1 MDERVLQAR
10 VGIMVVSAM
19 LLTIILTVLFGK
31 FPTMFAQGKT
41 IYVRFPSAPGVT
53 QGTPVRKSGI
63 LIGRVERVQFIEG
76 SSDVLVTVRTN
87 PGVELYNNENARVT
101 ASLLGDAVVEFV
113 PDPGVQSPQPLS
125 SGAELTGVTVSNPLE
140 MFSSLEVDVRKSL
153 SSVSTAGDEVGKL
166 AKNVNKL
173 LEGKDADRF
182 DQVLNKTEAAMESF
196 QKAMAN
202 LNDLVGDEKL
212 RADLKQGLASVPKI
226 MEDTNKAITGMQNA
240 VARADK
246 NLENLEQLTGPL
258 GQRGEQIAMRLD
270 SSVAQLDQFMQ
281 QLVNITERFGTNEQG
296 TLGRLM
302 NDPELYNQLL
312 AASKN
317 INELT
322 TRMRPVVEDVRV
334 FTDTIARDPGRLG
347 LSGALRKSTGTKYP
361 NYGTVPPPPMDWRN
375 PEACETIEIADPVP
389 QGALAPGAPPRR

>member
-41 IYVRFPSAPGVT
+41 IYIRFPSAPGVT

-63 LIGRVERVQFIEG
+63 LIGRVEGVKFIEG
-76 SSDVLVTVRTN
+76 SSDVMVTVRTN
-87 PGVELYNNENARVT
+87 PGVELYDNETARVT
-101 ASLLGDAVVEFV
+101 ASLLGDAVVEFS
-113 PDPGVQSPQPLS
+113 PDPSKPEPQPL
-125 SGAELTGVTVSNPLE
+125 ANDAQLTGIVIANPLE
-140 MFSSLEVDVRKSL
+140 MFSKLEVDVRRSL
-153 SSVSTAGDEVGKL
+153 DSVGTAGNEVGKL

-173 LEGKDADRF
+173 LEGKDANRF
-182 DQVLNKTEAAMESF
+182 DQVLSKTEAAMDSF
-196 QKAMAN
+196 HSAMAN
-202 LNDLVGDEKL
+202 LNDLVGDEKV
-212 RADLKQGLASVPKI
+212 RADLKRSLAGVPKI

-240 VARADK
+240 VVRADK
-246 NLENLEQLTGPL
+246 NLENLEHLTGPL
-258 GQRGEQIAMRLD
+258 GQRGEQIAARLD
-270 SSVAQLDQFMQ
+270 SSVTQLDQFMQ

-312 AASKN
+312 SATKN

-322 TRMRPVVEDVRV
+322 VRMKPVVEDVRV
-334 FTDTIARDPGRLG
+334 FSDTIARDPGRLG

-375 PEACETIEIADPVP
+375 PENCETIEITDPVQTGTLP
-389 QGALAPGAPPRR
+389 APTPPR